1 VGEETVRIRLLGGF
15 SVSVGTRN
23 VRQDAWRLGKA
34 ANLVKLLALASGHRL
49 HREQLMD
56 LLWPDLGLR
65 AASNNLRQALHVAR
79 RTLHP
84 DPAVA
89 SRYLSL
95 SGGQLMI
102 CPEGRLWVDVEAF
115 EQAATT
121 ARRSKD
127 PAAYRAA
134 IELYSGDL
142 LPEDRYEGWAEER
155 RETLRQTRLRLLVEL
170 ARLYEE
176 RGEKFG
182 PAIETLGEAV
192 GQEPTNEEAH
202 VSLMRLYALCG
213 RKGEALA
220 QYGRL
225 EEVLARELGTEPAA
239 SSRALREEIASGRLF
254 SKGQEDDRGTPHET
268 PTGIG
273 SHNLPAPRSSFVGRE
288 REMLETKRALAMTRL
303 LTLTGA
309 GGSGKTRLALEVGR
323 DLVGAYPDGVWLT
336 ELAGISEGELV
347 PQAVARALGVHER
360 PGQQLTDALVETLR
374 AKSILLLLDNCEH
387 LVDAAARLADVLLDG
402 CPHLRVLATSR
413 EALGVVGESVWP
425 VPALSVPDSQR
436 PPTVAELEGYEAA
449 RLFAERAS
457 DRLPG
462 FALGPANV
470 GAVAEVC
477 RGLDGVPLALE
488 LAAARVGTMSVEQ
501 ISERL
506 GDSLGLLTGGART
519 AATRQRTLRGALD
532 WSHELLDE
540 PERALFR
547 RLSVFVGGWTL
558 EAAEAVAPGEGV
570 ERGKVLELL
579 SGLVDK
585 SMVIAEAARDGRI
598 RYRLLEPV
606 RQYALEK
613 LEESGEAEAVRH
625 RHTEHFLAL
634 AEEAEPRFRRPEE
647 ARWLDRLEAEHD
659 NLRAA
664 LSWAL
669 GDGDPGLGL
678 RLAAALWKFWT
689 TRGLGLA
696 APLRGE
702 PERAK
707 TLLKE
712 SLAMDVKMGAKADIA
727 ENLEGLAEAAGALG
741 EDLRS
746 ARLWGAARALREA
759 TGRPWW
765 SVEHLLHEPQPT
777 AAHAR
782 LDQASWD
789 AAFEEGQAM
798 SFEEVVEY
806 ALSEQMPATPA
817 FPAPYQPSAV
827 KQSSILTAREGEVA
841 AMVARGLSNRQIAS
855 ELYLSERT
863 VENHVSKILRKLA
876 LASRTQIAAW
886 ATEQRLLVQN
896 SD

>member
-1 VGEETVRIRLLGGF
+1 
-15 SVSVGTRN
+15 

-89 SRYLSL
+89 SCYLSL

-102 CPEGRLWVDVEAF
+102 CPGGRLWVDVEAF
-115 EQAATT
+115 EQAAAT

-134 IELYSGDL
+134 IELYSGEL

-155 RETLRQTRLRLLVEL
+155 RETLRQTHLRLLVEL

-176 RGEKFG
+176 RGGFG
-182 PAIETLGEAV
+182 PAVETLGEAV
-192 GQEPTNEEAH
+192 RQEPTNEEAH

-225 EEVLARELGTEPAA
+225 EEVLAGELGTQPAA
-239 SSRALREEIASGRLF
+239 SSRALREEIAVERYPPP
-254 SKGQEDDRGTPHET
+254 KGQSPVVASEPNRQGVESGDT
-268 PTGIG
+268 
-273 SHNLPAPRSSFVGRE
+273 SKHNLPAPRSSFVGRE
-288 REMLETKRALAMTRL
+288 REMLEVKRSLAMTRL

-323 DLVGAYPDGVWLT
+323 TLVGAYPDGVWLT
-336 ELAGISEGELV
+336 ELAGISEEELV

-360 PGQQLTDALVETLR
+360 PGQPLTDALVEALR
-374 AKSILLLLDNCEH
+374 AKSMLLLLDNCEH
-387 LVDAAARLADVLLDG
+387 LVDATARLADVLLDG
-402 CPHLRVLATSR
+402 CPRLRVLATSR
-413 EALGVVGESVWP
+413 EALGVTGESLWP

-457 DRLPG
+457 DRRPG

-470 GAVAEVC
+470 GAVTEVC
-477 RGLDGVPLALE
+477 RGLDGVPLAIE

-519 AATRQRTLRGALD
+519 AAKRQRTLRGALD
-532 WSHELLDE
+532 WSHELLEE

-547 RLSVFVGGWTL
+547 RLSVFAGGWTL
-558 EAAEAVAPGEGV
+558 KAAEAVTPGEGV
-570 ERGKVLELL
+570 GGSKVLELL

-585 SMVIAEAARDGRI
+585 SMVIAEAARDGRV

-613 LEESGEAEAVRH
+613 LEESGEAEAVRD
-625 RHTEHFLAL
+625 RHTEHFLTL
-634 AEEAEPRFRRPEE
+634 AEQAEPRFRRQEE

-678 RLAAALWKFWT
+678 RLTAALWKFWT
-689 TRGLGLA
+689 TRGLGIA

-702 PERAK
+702 PARTE

-712 SLAMDVKMGAKADIA
+712 SLAMDVEMGAKADIA
-727 ENLEGLAEAAGALG
+727 ANLEGLAEAAGALG
-741 EDLRS
+741 EDVRA

-765 SVEHLLHEPQPT
+765 SVERLLHEPQPT
-777 AAHAR
+777 AVRGR
-782 LDQASWD
+782 LDQASWE

-806 ALSEQMPATPA
+806 ALSEQMPTTPA
-817 FPAPYQPSAV
+817 FPAPYQPSAA
-827 KQSSILTAREGEVA
+827 KQSPILTAREGEVA
-841 AMVARGLSNRQIAS
+841 ALVARGLSNRQIAS
-855 ELYLSERT
+855 KLYLSERT

-876 LASRTQIAAW
+876 LASRAQIAAW
-886 ATEQRLLVQN
+886 ATEQRLLAQN